1 MKKKIFIAAAVFF
14 SGQLHAQQ
22 PVAGIAGDSTIMDE
36 VVVTAT
42 KTAIRQSQTGKVI
55 SVITKAEL
63 EKKGGRTL
71 SQVLNEQAGI
81 VINGALNSPGNPQTI
96 FTRGGS
102 AGRTLVLMDGIPVYD
117 PSLINSE
124 FDLNLLLVSDIERIE
139 ICRGAQSTLYGSDA
153 VAGVINIITVKK
165 EVSKAFNA
173 KATVTAGS
181 FNTFRTNAQVYGKAG
196 KLTYSSRFANL
207 STKGFSSAYDST
219 GKANFDKDGY
229 NGTLLNAALQYQL
242 ANNFAVNGFI
252 QNSNYKND
260 IDAGVFRDE
269 DDYNI
274 KNTSL
279 MTGAGFVFKNDNVSL
294 TGNYQYSEGTR
305 KYFNDS
311 TDKPS
316 FTTFSKDEYFS
327 KTQFVELFASI
338 NLSKNF
344 SLLQGA
350 DYRYGSMNNTYQSL
364 SSFGPFNSFFKD
376 TSVSQASLY
385 ASVFYKSDNTR
396 LNIELGGRLN
406 VHSRYGSN
414 QTFTFNPSYALNKNV
429 RVFGSVATA
438 FKAPSLFQLYSSS
451 GNKDLKPEES
461 VNYETGM
468 EVRTNKMNN
477 RLVFFYREVDNGLD
491 FDYNTF
497 TYFNFLQQIVRGLE
511 VESSVKPTDRLSL
524 TANYTYISPTEKT
537 QSRKTFSDTTYNN
550 LLRRAKHNLNATVGY
565 QVCKPAFISLTAK
578 AVSKRFDV
586 GGFMANDAQLDSYVI
601 LGAYGE
607 YKLNKYFKA
616 FVDAQNITDKE
627 FFDVRGYNSIPFTLN
642 AGVTFN
648 W

>member
-14 SGQLHAQQ
+14 SSQAQAQQ
-22 PVAGIAGDSTIMDE
+22 DSTVMDE

-71 SQVLNEQAGI
+71 SQILNEQAG
-81 VINGALNSPGNPQTI
+81 VTINGALNSPGNPQTI

-165 EVSKAFNA
+165 DVNKLVNA
-173 KATVTAGS
+173 KATVTAGI

-196 KLTYSSRFANL
+196 KLTYSTRFANL
-207 STKGFSSAYDST
+207 TTKGFSSAYDST
-219 GKANFDKDGY
+219 GKADFDKDGY
-229 NGTLLNAALQYQL
+229 KGTLLNAALQYQL
-242 ANNFAVNGFI
+242 TKKFAVNSFI
-252 QNSNYKND
+252 QNSAYTND
-260 IDAGVFRDE
+260 IDAGIFTDE
-269 DDYNI
+269 NDYII
-274 KNTSL
+274 KNKSL
-279 MTGAGFVFKNDNVSL
+279 MAGAGFVFKNDNLSL
-294 TGNYQYSEGTR
+294 TGNYQYSKGSR

-311 TDKPS
+311 LDKPS
-316 FTTFSKDEYFS
+316 FTSFSRDEYFS
-327 KTQFVELFASI
+327 ATQFVELFASI
-338 NLSKNF
+338 QLGKNF

-350 DYRYGSMNNTYQSL
+350 DYRYGSMNNSYQSL
-364 SSFGPFNSFFKD
+364 SGFGPFNSFFKD
-376 TSVSQASLY
+376 TSVSQASMY
-385 ASVFYKSDNTR
+385 ASLFYKSDNSK

-414 QTFTFNPSYALNKNV
+414 QTFTFNPSYAITHNL

-451 GNKDLKPEES
+451 GNQDLEPEES
-461 VNYETGM
+461 VNYEAGLAYQ
-468 EVRTNKMNN
+468 NKKMNN
-477 RLVFFYREVDNGLD
+477 RVVFFYRDVDNGLD
-491 FDYNTF
+491 FDYNSF

-511 VESSVKPTDRLSL
+511 VETIIKPTEKLSL
-524 TANYTYISPTEKT
+524 SGNYTYISPTETT
-537 QSRKTFSDTTYNN
+537 QSRKTFSDTSYNH
-550 LLRRAKHNLNATVGY
+550 LLRRAKHNFNLTAGY
-565 QVCKPAFISLTAK
+565 QFTKDAFFSVSAK
-578 AVSKRFDV
+578 AVSKRFDT
-586 GGFMANDAQLDSYVI
+586 GGYMADDIALDSYV
-601 LGAYGE
+601 LFGAYGE
-607 YKLNKYFKA
+607 YKINNHFKVFA
-616 FVDAQNITDKE
+616 DAQNLTDKK
-627 FFDVRGYNSIPFTLN
+627 FFDVRGYNTIPLTIN
-642 AGVTFN
+642 GGITVN